1 MATALF
7 NAVGKAPGVYIQE
20 IQLPGPIAGVATS
33 IAAFVGPA
41 LRGPINVPTFV
52 TNWTQFVAAFGSHF
66 PTPTFFASHAV
77 QGFFANGG
85 SQCWFV
91 RVGTGARATLAL
103 ADQAAAPQPTLVV
116 SANAE
121 GSAGNGIK
129 VTVSPASLAT
139 NVQVTR
145 TTPALALTSAA
156 NNQAILAN
164 AADVAKLMPGDV
176 VHLAEG
182 ANEEDATVASTSS
195 ATKTVTF
202 AGLLAKVYTPAGTIR
217 IADLA
222 IGQTRLRV
230 GSLSGLEPGTYLTI
244 ANGATTEAAVVAS
257 VQPANLV
264 VNLAAGLKNKYAM
277 DAAAAPVTLQSSEF
291 TLVIAPPAPA
301 AAETYAGLSLDPRH
315 SRYVLAA
322 VQSPTVD
329 VILADP
335 PSPALPPNNLP
346 AAVGPSS
353 LAGGTADD
361 PPLLQASHYH
371 TGIDTLEKKGAVT
384 ILCVPDRTD
393 QDVQS
398 YMVAHCEK
406 MTDRVAI
413 LDPQRN
419 ADPFTGI
426 VAQRNGLS
434 SLSGFASFYYPRIAI
449 SNPFGEG
456 TIVVPP
462 SGHIAGVYAR
472 VDDARGVHKA
482 PANEGIRG
490 ALALERELGDADQG
504 TLNDQGIDVIRSFPG
519 TGILI
524 WGART
529 IAPQSRTQ
537 WRYTNVRRLL
547 NYLEKSIQ
555 LGTQFAVFEP
565 NDLSLRQKVVRMV
578 TEFLTRVW
586 RAGALFGATPQEA
599 FRVRADEELNPPDV
613 RALGQLV
620 IEVVV
625 VPTVPA
631 EFVVFQ
637 IVQDP
642 TGAVLTEK

>member
-20 IQLPGPIAGVATS
+20 IQVPGPIAGVATS

-41 LRGPINVPTFV
+41 QRGPIDTPTFV
-52 TNWTQFVAAFGSHF
+52 TNWTQFVNAFGGHF
-66 PTPTFFASHAV
+66 PTPVFFASHAI

-85 SQCWFV
+85 SQCYFV
-91 RVGTGARATLAL
+91 RAGTGVRASLTLN
-103 ADQAAAPQPTLVV
+103 DRQTAAAPALVV
-116 SANAE
+116 SAKVE
-121 GSAGNGIK
+121 GTAGNALQ
-129 VTVSPASLAT
+129 VAVQNASLASGL
-139 NVQVTR
+139 QVTR
-145 TTPALALTSAA
+145 SGALALTSAS
-156 NNQAILAN
+156 NNQAVLAN
-164 AADVAKLMPGDV
+164 AADAAKLMPGDV

-182 ANEEDATVASTSS
+182 ANEEDAAVSS
-195 ATKTVTF
+195 VSGATKTVTLDG
-202 AGLLAKVYTPAGTIR
+202 ALAHAYGATATVR
-217 IADLA
+217 VADLA
-222 IGQTRLRV
+222 VGQRRLRV
-230 GSLSGLEPGTYLTI
+230 SSVTGIEPGTSLTLTQ
-244 ANGATTEAAVVAS
+244 GGTTESAVVAS
-257 VQPANLV
+257 VQPANQV
-264 VNLAAGLKNKYAM
+264 VNLSTGLKNAYGM
-277 DAAAAPVTLQSSEF
+277 DPAATAVTLQSSEF
-291 TLVIAPPAPA
+291 TLVVTPPSPAP
-301 AAETYAGLSLDPRH
+301 AETYAGLSLDPRH
-315 SRYVLAA
+315 SRYFRAA

-329 VILADP
+329 VALADP
-335 PSPALPPNNLP
+335 PSPALPPANLP
-346 AAVGPSS
+346 VAAAAAH
-353 LAGGTADD
+353 LANGANDD
-361 PPLLQASHYH
+361 PAALQAGHYH
-371 TGIDTLEKKGAVT
+371 TAIDALEKKGDVT

-393 QDVQS
+393 QDVQA
-398 YMVAHCEK
+398 YMIAHCEK
-406 MTDRVAI
+406 MADRVAI

-419 ADPFTGI
+419 ADPFGAI
-426 VAQRNGLS
+426 LGQRNGLS
-434 SLSGFASFYYPRIAI
+434 SLSGFASLYYPRIAI
-449 SNPFGEG
+449 SNPLGEG
-456 TIVVPP
+456 VIVVPP

-482 PANEGIRG
+482 PANEGVRG
-490 ALALERELGDADQG
+490 ALALERELSDADQG
-504 TLNDQGIDVIRSFPG
+504 TLNDQGIDVIRAFPG

-565 NDLSLRQKVVRMV
+565 NDLALRQKVVRMV

-586 RAGALFGATPQEA
+586 RAGALFGATAQEA

-642 TGAVLTEK
+642 TGAVLTEQ